1 MCEIKKVKKR
11 YKTEVLKH
19 SKLIK
24 LNITSLAHLNNLFFY
39 LDVVVQG
46 SQTLR
51 ILRISRYLKA
61 S

>member
-24 LNITSLAHLNNLFFY
+24 LNITSLAHLNILFF
-39 LDVVVQG
+39 LF
-46 SQTLR
+46 R
-51 ILRISRYLKA
+51 CSRTGQPNTQDT
-61 S
+61 